1 VAGGRETPN
10 NLNINMGPAPW
21 GVRSGPS
28 TRRVVDF
35 AQPDKAVGINPL
47 GQSGVLF
54 DRHYDDQAAFFAEG
68 IYQPMHL
75 GKADVKANTK
85 STLTLT
91 P

>member
-1 VAGGRETPN
+1 
-10 NLNINMGPAPW
+10 
-21 GVRSGPS
+21 VRSGPS

-35 AQPDKAVGINPL
+35 AHPDQAMGINPV

-54 DRHYDDQAAFFAEG
+54 DAHYDDQAELFAQG
-68 IYQPMHL
+68 LYQPMHL
-75 GKADVKANTK
+75 GTADVKSHTK